1 MKISDIKKYKL
12 PNSPGV
18 YFFKKKKP
26 ALRSSKSEAWE
37 ILYIG
42 KATSLKDRVRSYFN
56 PDVLHTRGSR
66 IVDMVSISTKIEFEK
81 TDSVLE
87 ALILEANL
95 IKKFEPKYNIKEKDN
110 KSYNFV
116 CITKATATEDP
127 KIILERGRS
136 LDFSDVKY
144 SEVYGPFPSQEKL
157 QTAMNII
164 RKIFPFKTNKN
175 AGSKIYS
182 QIGLEVEGEKLKKN
196 IRNIKLFFGGKKKK
210 IIKLLEKEMM
220 KKAKEMKFEEA
231 GEIKRQIFALKH
243 INDVALIEDS
253 GFKIQD
259 LRDNF
264 RIESYDVAHMSG
276 KNSVGVMTVIEDGQV
291 KKSEYKKFI
300 LRDTKRGDDV
310 GGLREI
316 ITRRLKHPEWKM
328 PNLIVVDGGK
338 NQLNL
343 AKKII
348 IDFSL
353 RPRVIP
359 EASNN
364 HSVIPQIRLQ
374 DYAGSRSSIKIVSV
388 LKDEKH
394 KPKDIL
400 GSKKFAEK
408 FKKEILIA
416 NNESHRFAIQFFRK
430 KQRQSLF

>member
-1 MKISDIKKYKL
+1 MKLENIKKYKL
-12 PNSPGV
+12 SNSPGV
-18 YFFKKKKP
+18 YFFKNNK
-26 ALRSSKSEAWE
+26 E

-66 IVDMVSISTKIEFEK
+66 IVDMVSSSTKIEFEK

-164 RKIFPFKTNKN
+164 RKIFPYKTNRN

-196 IRNIKLFFGGKKKK
+196 IRNIKLFFSGKKKK
-210 IIKLLEKEMM
+210 IIKLLESEMM

-243 INDVALIEDS
+243 INDVALIDKPIENIYQES
-253 GFKIQD
+253 
-259 LRDNF
+259 F

-310 GGLREI
+310 GGLKEI
-316 ITRRLKHPEWKM
+316 ITRRLKHIEWKM
-328 PNLIVVDGGK
+328 PNLIVIDGGK
-338 NQLNL
+338 GQINQ
-343 AKKII
+343 AQKI
-348 IDFSL
+348 L
-353 RPRVIP
+353 RDIP
-359 EASNN
+359 
-364 HSVIPQIRLQ
+364 
-374 DYAGSRSSIKIVSV
+374 IVSV

-400 GSKKFAEK
+400 GNKKMAEK
-408 FKKEILIA
+408 YKREILIA

-430 KQRQSLF
+430 KQRQSLI